1 MKNPLHIVL
10 QGEKINDIPSFYRAI
25 NQELMPKESWKIG
38 TLDGLEDLLY
48 GGLGRLKDYD
58 GLVITWK
65 NIDYSRKALGAE
77 ITLAYYRKKLAP
89 NSPFNKPYFQK
100 QLEDLEQG
108 RGRTYFDIILEI
120 ISGRPNVQL
129 IEA

>member
-1 MKNPLHIVL
+1 MQNPLHIVL
-10 QGEKINDIPSFYRAI
+10 QGEQINDISSFYRVI

-38 TLDGLEDLLY
+38 TLDSLEDLLY

-58 GLVITWK
+58 GLVINWK
-65 NIDYSRKALGAE
+65 NIDYSRKALGVE
-77 ITLAYYRKKLAP
+77 TTLAYYRKKLAP

-108 RGRTYFDIILEI
+108 KGRTYFDIILEI